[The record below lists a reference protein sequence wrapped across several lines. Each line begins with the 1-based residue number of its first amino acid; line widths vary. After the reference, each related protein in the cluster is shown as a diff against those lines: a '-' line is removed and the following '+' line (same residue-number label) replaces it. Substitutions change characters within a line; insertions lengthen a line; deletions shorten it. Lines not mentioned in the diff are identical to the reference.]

1 MSHASQNGNLM
12 SFIIT
17 VCSVVAT
24 TGVIKYFV
32 PFLKQYEELGF
43 SRKIKRFLLKMP
55 DSKLNNIVNEKM
67 VFEEFSD
74 IEFCIT
80 NSGGDLIKEI
90 ELEAVEKNNLKNY
103 KISEDMLNTKKAYF
117 NISFFQF
124 LFLLRIFFGNSFK
137 KDIEDIQQIKK
148 FIIAKCNDDDLKNI
162 FYQLTHK
169 DPRKIIPDK
178 TYNVIKNDDNKR
190 INQDFFDLAIYPF
203 IYIERAKFNPALST
217 CLQINIGNLQRKFF
231 PYWFMDMELIKE
243 SNPFH
248 SCQPKDFCDPLST
261 EDKKKEWLDKWH
273 NNYCKTN
280 KFSFDGV
287 KFSQYKRFNY
297 DKKKQWYLYPENIY
311 NNSSK
316 ETYFTPIRQSIF
328 QIKLY
333 NFYENI
339 IYKINAWC
347 KRSTKLSP
355 HKHDVIED
363 YTFNSTKDMNMLI
376 KDINS
381 ISFET
386 KKELF
391 IIYSDYFNRKNKYYI
406 ATKKL
411 KRKYKKKNT
420 NLA

>member
-1 MSHASQNGNLM
+1 MELFSGLFLEIAKICFRNKLSFLMIDKWASERFRFGFNSTLLVIVLLLPLDIMYKWKIITYIIADSWLSHASQNGNLM

-137 KDIEDIQQIKK
+137 KNIEDIQKIKQ
-148 FIIAKCNDDDLKNI
+148 FIISECNDDDLKNI
-162 FYQLTHK
+162 FYQLNHK
-169 DPRKIIPDK
+169 DDSKIIPDK

-190 INQDFFDLAIYPF
+190 INQDFFDLVMYPF
-203 IYIERAKFNPALST
+203 IYIERANYDPCFSTCLST

-231 PYWFMDMELIKE
+231 PYWFMDMELIK
-243 SNPFH
+243 
-248 SCQPKDFCDPLST
+248 
-261 EDKKKEWLDKWH
+261 
-273 NNYCKTN
+273 
-280 KFSFDGV
+280 
-287 KFSQYKRFNY
+287 
-297 DKKKQWYLYPENIY
+297 
-311 NNSSK
+311 
-316 ETYFTPIRQSIF
+316 
-328 QIKLY
+328 
-333 NFYENI
+333 
-339 IYKINAWC
+339 
-347 KRSTKLSP
+347 
-355 HKHDVIED
+355 
-363 YTFNSTKDMNMLI
+363 
-376 KDINS
+376 DINS

-386 KKELF
+386 KKELLIF
-391 IIYSDYFNRKNKYYI
+391 I
-406 ATKKL
+406 
-411 KRKYKKKNT
+411 
-420 NLA
+420 